1 MPSDQLLLFLTVTL
15 FVSASPGP
23 VMLAAMANGGLYGV
37 RRAIWGMAGA
47 TAGNLLLIV
56 LSAVGM
62 ALVLKNS
69 PMLFIVIQ
77 WLGAAYLIWLG
88 LKMCFQ
94 PVNQNATVGTTH
106 KIASTHLFFK
116 SFGIAISNP
125 KGLIYFG
132 ALFPQFIAPERPLV
146 PQLML
151 LVSLFVVIDLVWMLA
166 YAKGGSFIMG
176 WLRSPSH
183 RRWFNGIAGGA
194 LMVAGLMLLW
204 VTDN

>member
-1 MPSDQLLLFLTVTL
+1 MPPDQLLLYLTVTL

-56 LSAVGM
+56 LSVVGM

-69 PMLFIVIQ
+69 PTLFIVIQ

-88 LKMCFQ
+88 IKICLQ
-94 PVNQNATVGTTH
+94 PVAENIVVNAINKT
-106 KIASTHLFFK
+106 ASAHLFLK

-132 ALFPQFIAPERPLV
+132 ALFPQFIAPDRPLA
-146 PQLML
+146 PQLAL
-151 LVSLFVVIDLVWMLA
+151 LVSLFVVIDFIWMLA

-176 WLRSPSH
+176 WLRSPLH
-183 RRWFNGIAGGA
+183 RRWFNCVAGGA
-194 LMVAGLMLLW
+194 LIMAGLMLLL
-204 VTDN
+204 VADT

>member
-1 MPSDQLLLFLTVTL
+1 MPLDQLFIFLSLTLL
-15 FVSASPGP
+15 VSASPGP

-37 RRAIWGMAGA
+37 RRAIWGMVGA
-47 TAGNLLLIV
+47 TAGNLVLIV

-62 ALVLKNS
+62 GLVLKNS
-69 PMLFIVIQ
+69 DTLFRTIQ

-88 LKMCFQ
+88 IKMCLQ
-94 PVNQNATVGTTH
+94 PASENIAANA
-106 KIASTHLFFK
+106 IRESANAHLFFK

-146 PQLML
+146 PQLAL
-151 LVSLFVVIDLVWMLA
+151 LVSLFVVIDIVWMLA

-176 WLRSPSH
+176 WLRSPLH
-183 RRWFNGIAGGA
+183 RRWFNCVAGGA
-194 LMVAGLMLLW
+194 LMIAGIMLLW
-204 VTDN
+204 VTGN